1 MEDRLSLL
9 IKSSE
14 NISRLLSIMELH
26 EENIRNQGS
35 VELDVQLINLL
46 APRRTVDIS
55 YSVFDISN
63 ISHLITSGQYRTLIN
78 PINTTCPITHD
89 IFSPTDNVIMINECR
104 HTFKRNSLIRWLNR
118 HQTCPCCRI
127 TLL

>member
-1 MEDRLSLL
+1 MEDRVSLL

-14 NISRLLSIMELH
+14 NISRLLALMELH
-26 EENIRNQGS
+26 EENILNQGR
-35 VELDVQLINLL
+35 VEIDVQLINLL
-46 APRRTVDIS
+46 APRNSNTS
-55 YSVFDISN
+55 FDISN
-63 ISHLITSGQYRTLIN
+63 VAHLITIGSYNTLIN

-89 IFSPTDNVIMINECR
+89 LFLPSDNVIMINACR

-118 HQTCPCCRI
+118 HQTCPCCRT

>member
-9 IKSSE
+9 MKSSE
-14 NISRLLSIMELH
+14 NISRMLTLMELH

-35 VELDVQLINLL
+35 VEVDIQLINLL
-46 APRRTVDIS
+46 APRRALDVS
-55 YSVFDISN
+55 YSVFDIS
-63 ISHLITSGQYRTLIN
+63 SVAHLITSGQYMSINN

-89 IFSPTDNVIMINECR
+89 LFLPTDNVIMINECR

-118 HQTCPCCRI
+118 HQTCPCCRT
-127 TLL
+127 TLP

>member
-1 MEDRLSLL
+1 MEDRVSLL

-14 NISRLLSIMELH
+14 NISRLLSLMELH

-35 VELDVQLINLL
+35 VEIDVQLINLL
-46 APRRTVDIS
+46 APRINTTVS
-55 YSVFDISN
+55 FDIS
-63 ISHLITSGQYRTLIN
+63 SVAHLITSGTYGSLTN

-89 IFSPTDNVIMINECR
+89 IFSPNDNVIMINACR

-118 HQTCPCCRI
+118 HQSCPCCRI
-127 TLL
+127 TII

>member
-14 NISRLLSIMELH
+14 NISRLLTLMELH

-35 VELDVQLINLL
+35 VEMDVQLINLL
-46 APRRTVDIS
+46 APRLSTEVS
-55 YSVFDISN
+55 FDISN

-118 HQTCPCCRI
+118 HQTCPCCR
-127 TLL
+127 TSLH